1 MASQDPAQEPRRWSG
16 PIEKLG
22 EDERR
27 SLIDSM
33 NAQSLPRIEIDHA
46 LANGW
51 FEMWYQPKIDL
62 KRKCLAGAEA
72 LARIRHPELGV
83 LLPGSFLP
91 SVTEGSI
98 ARLTVHALTAA
109 LTNWSMFEE
118 AGFNLH
124 LSINVPVRVLLEL
137 PIPEI
142 VDEHRPQSD
151 RWPGLI
157 VEVTEDQIVRDLKLA
172 QQVAETLRVSGIE
185 IAIDDFGSGYSSFS
199 CLRDLPFVE
208 IKLDAGFVKNC
219 ATDATNAAI
228 CQTAIDLAHRFGSAA
243 VAEGIESQA
252 DLQALMVMGCDF
264 GQGVLIAPP
273 MPQERFLDLLR
284 QRMGKARPQAQAAV
298 SSEASAAAPAD
309 QAGRVA

>member
-1 MASQDPAQEPRRWSG
+1 MPTHDPAQEPRRWSG

-27 SLIDSM
+27 SLVDSM
-33 NAQSLPRIEIDHA
+33 SSEQLPRIVIDEA
-46 LANGW
+46 LDKGW

-72 LARIRHPELGV
+72 LARIRHPNLGV

-91 SVTEGSI
+91 VATEDSI
-98 ARLTVHALTAA
+98 ARLTEHALVSA
-109 LTNWSMFEE
+109 LSNWTKFED

-124 LSINVPVRVLLEL
+124 LSINVPVRVLLKL
-137 PIPEI
+137 PIPKVVEA
-142 VDEHRPQSD
+142 HRPQSE
-151 RWPGLI
+151 RWPGIIL
-157 VEVTEDQIVRDLKLA
+157 EVTEDQIVRDLKLA
-172 QQVAETLRVSGIE
+172 QKVAEELRVSGIQ

-199 CLRDLPFVE
+199 CLRELPFVE
-208 IKLDAGFVKNC
+208 LKLDRSFVKDC
-219 ATDATNAAI
+219 AVDATNAAI
-228 CQTAIDLAHRFGSAA
+228 CQTAVDLAHRFGSAA

-273 MPQERFLDLLR
+273 MPQERFLDLLM
-284 QRMGKARPQAQAAV
+284 QRVNKPRAQAPT
-298 SSEASAAAPAD
+298 AAEPEPTTGD
-309 QAGRVA
+309 TIGRVA

>member
-1 MASQDPAQEPRRWSG
+1 MSGSDFRDVRSWSG
-16 PIEKLG
+16 PIEQLA

-33 NAQSLPRIEIDHA
+33 TAESPPRIAIAEA
-46 LANGW
+46 LRNNW
-51 FEMWYQPKIDL
+51 FEIWYQPKIDL

-72 LARIRHPELGV
+72 LARIHHPQLGV

-91 SVTEGSI
+91 EVDVDGVAEL
-98 ARLTVHALTAA
+98 ARHALLATLADW
-109 LTNWSMFEE
+109 TTFEE

-124 LSINVPVRVLLEL
+124 LAINVPVGVLLRMPIAEL
-137 PIPEI
+137 
-142 VDEHRPQSD
+142 VGEHRPKSD

-157 VEVTEDQIVRDLKLA
+157 LEVTEDQIVRDIA
-172 QQVAETLRVSGIE
+172 QANEAAARLRGSGIS
-185 IAIDDFGSGYSSFS
+185 IAIDDFGAGYSSLS
-199 CLRDLPFVE
+199 SLRDLPFAELKV
-208 IKLDAGFVKNC
+208 DRSFVRAC

-273 MPQERFLDLLR
+273 MPKERFLELLR
-284 QRMGKARPQAQAAV
+284 QRMNKPRPA
-298 SSEASAAAPAD
+298 AAAPA
-309 QAGRVA
+309 QPARPVGNVA

>member
-1 MASQDPAQEPRRWSG
+1 MASHDPAQEPRRWSG
-16 PIEKLG
+16 AIEKLG

-27 SLIDSM
+27 SLVDSM
-33 NAQSLPRIEIDHA
+33 SLEQLPRIVIDEA
-46 LANGW
+46 LDKGW

-72 LARIRHPELGV
+72 LARIRHPNLGV

-91 SVTEGSI
+91 VATEDSI
-98 ARLTVHALTAA
+98 AHLTEHALVSA
-109 LTNWSMFEE
+109 LVNWTKFEE

-124 LSINVPVRVLLEL
+124 LSINVPVRVLLKL
-137 PIPEI
+137 PIPKI
-142 VDEHRPQSD
+142 VEHYRPQSE
-151 RWPGLI
+151 RWPGII

-172 QQVAETLRVSGIE
+172 QKVAEDLRVSGIQ

-199 CLRDLPFVE
+199 CLRELPFVE
-208 IKLDAGFVKNC
+208 LKLDRSFVKDC
-219 ATDATNAAI
+219 AVDATNAAI
-228 CQTAIDLAHRFGSAA
+228 CQTAVDLAHRFGSAA

-273 MPQERFLDLLR
+273 MPQERFLDLLL
-284 QRMGKARPQAQAAV
+284 QRVNKAR
-298 SSEASAAAPAD
+298 APAHAPAEPAVPED
-309 QAGRVA
+309 SVGRVA